1 MLIKLLGNPHIK
13 LNLSTQSLTIEPTN
27 DSRFAL
33 IGLGHYAVDFCQ
45 LTFVTLGLLGNLRI
59 FQT

>member
-13 LNLSTQSLTIEPTN
+13 LNLSTQSLTIEPTD
-27 DSRFAL
+27 DSSFAL
-33 IGLGHYAVDFCQ
+33 IGVGHYAVDFIQ
-45 LTFVTLGLLGNLRI
+45 SDIVLLVFLGNLRI